1 LTRPPSRRQIDAEHR
16 RLDQQ
21 LLAHLDAGETQEAI
35 RLEPRYRDLSR
46 RARAPELLG
55 YFLLDIGDAHYDKE
69 AYGEALKYYLAGLSE
84 LGADPLEQGVA
95 GLQVAFCYSFQRRH
109 EEAFKWLDRCLENR
123 AFYQNGRAA
132 AFSEM
137 ARIEVERHQRYPESV
152 YHYLCALELYN
163 PRKPFYGAEGHQASL
178 FGLAATF
185 DEARMPDH
193 ARTYYRRVIQF
204 GHAEYGYV
212 QEARTGLER
221 IEKIPDPLP

>member
-1 LTRPPSRRQIDAEHR
+1 VKNPSRRQIDTERR

-21 LLAHLDAGETQEAI
+21 LLSLLDAGRIREAI
-35 RLEPRYRDLSR
+35 RLEPQYRDLAR
-46 RARAPELLG
+46 RARGPELLG
-55 YFLLDIGDAHYDKE
+55 YFLLDLGDAHYDKE
-69 AYGEALKYYLAGLSE
+69 TFGEALKYYMAGLSE
-84 LGADPLEQGVA
+84 MAADPLEQGVA
-95 GLQVAFCYSFQRRH
+95 ELQIAFCYSFQHRH

-132 AFSEM
+132 AFAER
-137 ARIEVERHQRYPESV
+137 ARIEVERHQRYPESI

-163 PRKPFYGAEGHQASL
+163 PGKPFYSEEGNQAAL

-193 ARTYYRRVIQF
+193 ARTYYQKVVKF

-212 QEARTGLER
+212 KEAQSGLEGL
-221 IEKIPDPLP
+221 EKIPDPLP